1 MFQTFYQLREQPF
14 GANPDPRFLYLSRA
28 HREAFSSLLYRV
40 QADSGFLAM
49 VAEPGMGKTTL
60 LFHLLRQ
67 LEPAARTAFLF
78 QTQCTSHELLQ
89 HLLSEFECDTSITD
103 TVRMSQELKSLLLA
117 EANAGRRCVL
127 IIDEA
132 QNLERETL
140 ETIRLLSN
148 FETPRQKLLQI
159 ILSGQG
165 ELGDM
170 LNRAE
175 LQQLRQRLSCIVH
188 IQRFTPE
195 ETTLYIAHRLTIA
208 GYTGKLS
215 QLFNLQALARIAQLS
230 EGIPR
235 VINNICF
242 NALSLGFALESKQ
255 IGLGIIDEVASD
267 LGFSSAQR
275 FARPE
280 QLTFRTASFVNSSGS
295 TMVGSWDDGGDA
307 FTAIAEA
314 CIEQDQVEVKVVTMG
329 TRARTAR
336 MDAQSECLECGTE
349 EQAPEADEVYALPVS
364 ASDDIFTPS
373 VNGATNSELTSS
385 SSETETSDAKHQT
398 PAFLMSL
405 SKVHNAVR
413 NSSGL
418 FLVRGCVCVLALCV
432 APTIHN
438 RVRYSVSGQ
447 KGVDSVK
454 ENLLP
459 SATLRPLEA
468 TELSLIPQDH
478 GTQFPNNVEISPQI
492 AREQLRAYFSE
503 SNSHMEYSLAKKM
516 RNAGPSPG
524 VVINPASYDVG
535 QLLEPLPLNSM
546 PVTARAIPVSSPD
559 SDSAQRRSSQS
570 APLTGRD
577 FMASYVPPRAIWRP
591 APTNPDATRN
601 AISKEGVLL
610 VLSVSSNGTVY
621 KVDALKGST
630 ILVAAAEGA
639 VKQWKYS
646 PALSNG
652 RPIDSQVFVS
662 FQF

>member
-67 LEPAARTAFLF
+67 LEPTARTAFIF

-103 TVRMSQELKSLLLA
+103 TVRMSQELKSLLIA
-117 EANAGRRCVL
+117 EANTGRRCVL

-170 LNRAE
+170 LARAE

-230 EGIPR
+230 DGIPR

-275 FARPE
+275 FAQPE
-280 QLTFRTASFVNSSGS
+280 QLKFRTASFVNSSGS
-295 TMVGSWDDGGDA
+295 AMAGSWDEGGDA
-307 FTAIAEA
+307 FTAITEA
-314 CIEQDQVEVKVVTMG
+314 CIEQGQVEVKVVTMG
-329 TRARTAR
+329 ARTAR
-336 MDAQSECLECGTE
+336 MDAQSECLECNTE
-349 EQAPEADEVYALPVS
+349 EQDREADDVYALPVS
-364 ASDDIFTPS
+364 SSDDIFTPS
-373 VNGATNSELTSS
+373 VNVATDPELTGS
-385 SSETETSDAKHQT
+385 SSETETGDAKHQT

-405 SKVHNAVR
+405 SNVHNAVR

-438 RVRYSVSGQ
+438 RARYSASGQ
-447 KGVDSVK
+447 KTVDSVK
-454 ENLLP
+454 ENQLP

-468 TELSLIPQDH
+468 TELSLTPQDH
-478 GTQFPNNVEISPQI
+478 GTQPPNNVEISPQI
-492 AREQLRAYFSE
+492 APEQLRAHFSE
-503 SNSHMEYSLAKKM
+503 STSHLEYSFARKM
-516 RNAGPSPG
+516 RKASQSAA
-524 VVINPASYDVG
+524 VVVDPASFNLG
-535 QLLEPLPLNSM
+535 QLLDPLPLNSV
-546 PVTARAIPVSSPD
+546 PVTARAISVSSPD
-559 SDSAQRRSSQS
+559 SDSALRRSSQS

-591 APTNPDATRN
+591 APTNPDATRS